1 MKEQNFASHAR
12 WYPLYHFVVVP
23 LLGMYAFKVIGEL
36 VRNPGADTAWGVVLA
51 LGVLFGVFTSRVMA
65 LKVQDR
71 VVRLEMRLR
80 LAQVLP
86 PSQQGVI
93 PTLRA
98 GHLVALRFASDGE
111 LPDLVRRVTEGEL
124 TDQKSIKTAITDWQA
139 DWFRA

>member
-1 MKEQNFASHAR
+1 MKEQNFSSHAR

-23 LLGMYAFKVIGEL
+23 LLGIYALKMVKDL
-36 VRNPGADTAWGVVLA
+36 VLNPGADTAWGVVLA
-51 LGVLFGVFTSRVMA
+51 LGVLFGMFASRVMA

-80 LAQVLP
+80 LGEVLP
-86 PSQQGVI
+86 PAQQGVI

-98 GHLVALRFASDGE
+98 GHLVALRFASDAE

-124 TDQKSIKTAITDWQA
+124 TDQKSIKAAITDWQA